1 MLATKRLPWSAR
13 VHAEILRKL
22 REDAGS
28 GPLVQDTDQA
38 VQSTA
43 IDTGR
48 LGAALEAVQKAI
60 GSEVPPATLGAK
72 CLGVVIDHLREDGI
86 SEEALKPLTDLKKI
100 VETGSTST
108 ERNRR
113 KNYPPSDALLAR
125 VSAIIDLLVKAG
137 YEESEAAQT
146 MMRRLF
152 AVGVQPPPKGGDARG
167 WRRLLEWRSNLLH
180 GLASLEAKT
189 EYEDFT
195 KELEEIPAG
204 ERIKVVLD
212 SNPWDR
218 RRKKSA

>member
-1 MLATKRLPWSAR
+1 M
-13 VHAEILRKL
+13 
-22 REDAGS
+22 
-28 GPLVQDTDQA
+28 
-38 VQSTA
+38 QSTA
-43 IDTGR
+43 IDTER
-48 LGAALEAVQKAI
+48 LEAALEAVQKALA
-60 GSEVPPATLGAK
+60 SDVPPMTLGAK
-72 CLGVVIDHLREDGI
+72 CLGIVIDHLREDGI
-86 SEEALKPLTDLKKI
+86 SDEALQPLSELKTL
-100 VETGSTST
+100 VEGGGTSP
-108 ERNRR
+108 EKNRR

-195 KELEEIPAG
+195 KELDEIPAG